1 MDRRLA
7 LSIGAGFA
15 SLAIGIVVGVFGM
28 PELAVLAGFFGLLAA
43 IAATALGAR
52 TRTAEEQ
59 LHEMSVDRAR
69 LRREL
74 DALAAI
80 FAEEATRRNNAEEP
94 ATGLDAVDSEPLVDS
109 VSGLLEQQFFK
120 VIVQQR
126 VAAARR
132 QLQPVSVVIFELDGV
147 GRSDSDTQKQALG
160 VLGAVVRRTLRECDA
175 ACRIGDT
182 MAAAVLEDTAEAGAV
197 WAAER
202 VRGTLHG
209 SPVGDSLTI
218 SAGIACYPSHAF
230 ERARAGRPGRPRAG
244 SSARPRPRPRGDR
257 PARLTLPSGDGRSG
271 LARACPS
278 RVARR
283 VPKQLSWQH

>member
-1 MDRRLA
+1 VIDRRLGLA
-7 LSIGAGFA
+7 IGAGLA
-15 SLAIGIVVGVFGM
+15 SLAVGIAVGVLGT
-28 PELAVLAGFFGLLAA
+28 PALGVLSGLFGLLAA
-43 IAATALGAR
+43 IAGTALAAR
-52 TRTAEEQ
+52 ARAAEEQ
-59 LHEMSVDRAR
+59 LHELSVDRAR

-80 FAEEATRRNNAEEP
+80 FAEEATRRNNEP
-94 ATGLDAVDSEPLVDS
+94 EQFAIDSVDGEQLVDP
-109 VSGLLEQQFFK
+109 VSGLLDQQFFK

-132 QLQPVSVVIFELDGV
+132 QLQPVSVVIFELDGI
-147 GRSDSDTQKQALG
+147 GQAESETQNQALG

-218 SAGIACYPSHAF
+218 SAGIACYPSHALNAP
-230 ERARAGRPGRPRAG
+230 ELVDQAGRALESARARGRDHVEIAQP
-244 SSARPRPRPRGDR
+244 D
-257 PARLTLPSGDGRSG
+257 
-271 LARACPS
+271 
-278 RVARR
+278 
-283 VPKQLSWQH
+283 

>member
-15 SLAIGIVVGVFGM
+15 SLAIGVAVGVFGM
-28 PELAVLAGFFGLLAA
+28 PEFAVLSGLFGLLAA

-80 FAEEATRRNNAEEP
+80 FAEEATRRNTEES
-94 ATGLDAVDSEPLVDS
+94 AVDRVESEPLVDA

-132 QLQPVSVVIFELDGV
+132 QLQPVSVVIFELDGIS
-147 GRSDSDTQKQALG
+147 RQDSDTQNQALG

-218 SAGIACYPSHAF
+218 SAGIACYPSHALNAP
-230 ERARAGRPGRPRAG
+230 ELVDQAGRALEAARSRGRDHVEIAQP
-244 SSARPRPRPRGDR
+244 D
-257 PARLTLPSGDGRSG
+257 
-271 LARACPS
+271 
-278 RVARR
+278 
-283 VPKQLSWQH
+283 

>member
-15 SLAIGIVVGVFGM
+15 SLAVGVAVGVFDM
-28 PELAVLAGFFGLLAA
+28 PELAVVAGLLGLLAA
-43 IAATALGAR
+43 IGATALGAR

-59 LHEMSVDRAR
+59 LHEMTVDRAR

-80 FAEEATRRNNAEEP
+80 FAEEATRRNSADDD
-94 ATGLDAVDSEPLVDS
+94 AAVDGAEAEPLVDS

-147 GRSDSDTQKQALG
+147 GRSDIETQNQALG

-218 SAGIACYPSHAF
+218 SAGIACYPSHALNAP
-230 ERARAGRPGRPRAG
+230 ELVDQAGRALEAARARGRDHVEIAQP
-244 SSARPRPRPRGDR
+244 D
-257 PARLTLPSGDGRSG
+257 
-271 LARACPS
+271 
-278 RVARR
+278 
-283 VPKQLSWQH
+283 

>member
-1 MDRRLA
+1 VIDRRLA
-7 LSIGAGFA
+7 LAIGAGFA
-15 SLAIGIVVGVFGM
+15 SLAVGVVVAVIGAPWLGIVSGV
-28 PELAVLAGFFGLLAA
+28 LGLVAA

-52 TRTAEEQ
+52 ARTADEQ
-59 LHEMSVDRAR
+59 LHDMSVDRAR

-80 FAEEATRRNNAEEP
+80 FAEEATRRNAEQQSSVSS
-94 ATGLDAVDSEPLVDS
+94 VDGDQMVDP

-132 QLQPVSVVIFELDGV
+132 QLQPVSVVIFELDGIDH
-147 GRSDSDTQKQALG
+147 SESETQQQALG

-218 SAGIACYPSHAF
+218 SAGIACYPSHALNAP
-230 ERARAGRPGRPRAG
+230 ELVDQAGRALESARARGRDHVEIAQP
-244 SSARPRPRPRGDR
+244 D
-257 PARLTLPSGDGRSG
+257 
-271 LARACPS
+271 
-278 RVARR
+278 
-283 VPKQLSWQH
+283 

>member
-1 MDRRLA
+1 MDRRLGI
-7 LSIGAGFA
+7 SIGAGLA
-15 SLAIGIVVGVFGM
+15 SLGVGVAAEVAGEPTLGMVAGACGFVAAIG
-28 PELAVLAGFFGLLAA
+28 
-43 IAATALGAR
+43 ATALGAR
-52 TRTAEEQ
+52 ARVSEEQ
-59 LHEMSVDRAR
+59 LHELSVDRAR

-80 FAEEATRRNNAEEP
+80 FAEEATRRNGSGA
-94 ATGLDAVDSEPLVDS
+94 ATSADGGDDSEPVVDP
-109 VSGLLEQQFFK
+109 VSGLLDQQFFK

-132 QLQPVSVVIFELDGV
+132 QLQPVSVVIFELDGI
-147 GRSDSDTQKQALG
+147 GRADRETRHQALG
-160 VLGAVVRRTLRECDA
+160 VLGEVVRRTLRECDA

-218 SAGIACYPSHAF
+218 SAGIACYPSHALNAP
-230 ERARAGRPGRPRAG
+230 ELVDQAGRALETARTRGRDHVEIAQP
-244 SSARPRPRPRGDR
+244 D
-257 PARLTLPSGDGRSG
+257 
-271 LARACPS
+271 
-278 RVARR
+278 
-283 VPKQLSWQH
+283 

>member
-1 MDRRLA
+1 MDRRLGI
-7 LSIGAGFA
+7 SIGAGLA
-15 SLAIGIVVGVFGM
+15 SLGIGVSAEVVGEPALGMVAGVCGFVAAIG
-28 PELAVLAGFFGLLAA
+28 
-43 IAATALGAR
+43 ATALGAR
-52 TRTAEEQ
+52 ARMSEEQ
-59 LHEMSVDRAR
+59 LHELSVDRAR

-80 FAEEATRRNNAEEP
+80 FAEEATRRNGAEGPVPDGRDES
-94 ATGLDAVDSEPLVDS
+94 DAVVDP
-109 VSGLLEQQFFK
+109 VSGLLDQQFFK

-132 QLQPVSVVIFELDGV
+132 QLQPVSVVIFELDGI
-147 GRSDSDTQKQALG
+147 GRADRETRHQALG
-160 VLGAVVRRTLRECDA
+160 VLGEVVRRTLRECDA

-218 SAGIACYPSHAF
+218 SAGIACYPSHALNAP
-230 ERARAGRPGRPRAG
+230 ELVDQAGRALETARARGRDHVEIAQP
-244 SSARPRPRPRGDR
+244 D
-257 PARLTLPSGDGRSG
+257 
-271 LARACPS
+271 
-278 RVARR
+278 
-283 VPKQLSWQH
+283 

>member
-1 MDRRLA
+1 MIDRRLGLA
-7 LSIGAGFA
+7 IGAGLA
-15 SLAIGIVVGVFGM
+15 SLAVGVAVEVLGM
-28 PELAVLAGFFGLLAA
+28 PELGVLAGILGLGAA

-52 TRTAEEQ
+52 ARTAEEH

-74 DALAAI
+74 DALAAM
-80 FAEEATRRNNAEEP
+80 FAEEATRRNSTEEQY
-94 ATGLDAVDSEPLVDS
+94 AVDSVDGEQLVDP
-109 VSGLLEQQFFK
+109 VSGLLDQQFFK

-132 QLQPVSVVIFELDGV
+132 QLQPVSVVIFELDGI
-147 GRSDSDTQKQALG
+147 GQAESETQSQALG

-202 VRGTLHG
+202 VRGTLHS

-218 SAGIACYPSHAF
+218 SAGIACYPSHALNAP
-230 ERARAGRPGRPRAG
+230 ELVDQAGRALESARARGRDHVEIAQP
-244 SSARPRPRPRGDR
+244 D
-257 PARLTLPSGDGRSG
+257 
-271 LARACPS
+271 
-278 RVARR
+278 
-283 VPKQLSWQH
+283 

>member
-15 SLAIGIVVGVFGM
+15 SLAIGVAVGVLGM
-28 PELAVLAGFFGLLAA
+28 PELAVVSGLFGLLAA

-80 FAEEATRRNNAEEP
+80 FAEEATRRNA
-94 ATGLDAVDSEPLVDS
+94 ADDASAIDNLETEPLVDP

-147 GRSDSDTQKQALG
+147 GRSDTETQNQALG

-218 SAGIACYPSHAF
+218 SAGIACYPSHALNAP
-230 ERARAGRPGRPRAG
+230 ELVDQAGRALEAARARGRDHVEIAQP
-244 SSARPRPRPRGDR
+244 D
-257 PARLTLPSGDGRSG
+257 
-271 LARACPS
+271 
-278 RVARR
+278 
-283 VPKQLSWQH
+283 

>member
-7 LSIGAGFA
+7 FSIGAGFA
-15 SLAIGIVVGVFGM
+15 SLAIGIAVGVLGI
-28 PELAVLAGFFGLLAA
+28 PELAVLSGLFGLVAA
-43 IAATALGAR
+43 IFATALGAR
-52 TRTAEEQ
+52 TRSAEEQ

-80 FAEEATRRNNAEEP
+80 FAEEATRRSSAEES
-94 ATGLDAVDSEPLVDS
+94 AAERADSEPLIDPI
-109 VSGLLEQQFFK
+109 SGLLEQQFFK

-147 GRSDSDTQKQALG
+147 GRSDADTQHQALG

-202 VRGTLHG
+202 VRGTLHS

-218 SAGIACYPSHAF
+218 SAGIACYPSHALNAP
-230 ERARAGRPGRPRAG
+230 ELVDQAGRALESARARGRDHVEIAQP
-244 SSARPRPRPRGDR
+244 D
-257 PARLTLPSGDGRSG
+257 
-271 LARACPS
+271 
-278 RVARR
+278 
-283 VPKQLSWQH
+283 

>member
-7 LSIGAGFA
+7 LAIGAGFA
-15 SLAIGIVVGVFGM
+15 SLAIGVVVGLLGA
-28 PELAVLAGFFGLLAA
+28 PEFAVVGGLFGLLAA

-52 TRTAEEQ
+52 TRAAEEQ

-80 FAEEATRRNNAEEP
+80 FAEEATRRNATEDPAGIDSLNHEP
-94 ATGLDAVDSEPLVDS
+94 TVDP
-109 VSGLLEQQFFK
+109 VSGLLDQQFFK

-132 QLQPVSVVIFELDGV
+132 QLQPVSVVIFELDGI
-147 GRSDSDTQKQALG
+147 GRSEPETQSQALG

-218 SAGIACYPSHAF
+218 SAGIACYPSHALNAP
-230 ERARAGRPGRPRAG
+230 ELVDQAGRALESARARGRDHVEIAQP
-244 SSARPRPRPRGDR
+244 D
-257 PARLTLPSGDGRSG
+257 
-271 LARACPS
+271 
-278 RVARR
+278 
-283 VPKQLSWQH
+283 

>member
-15 SLAIGIVVGVFGM
+15 SLAIGVAVGVLGM
-28 PELAVLAGFFGLLAA
+28 PELAVVSGLMGLLAA

-80 FAEEATRRNNAEEP
+80 FAEEATRRNADG
-94 ATGLDAVDSEPLVDS
+94 ADKIDTVDSEPLVDA

-147 GRSDSDTQKQALG
+147 GRADTETQNQALG

-218 SAGIACYPSHAF
+218 SAGIACYPSHALNAP
-230 ERARAGRPGRPRAG
+230 ELVDQAGRALE
-244 SSARPRPRPRGDR
+244 SARSRGRDHVEIAQ
-257 PARLTLPSGDGRSG
+257 PD
-271 LARACPS
+271 
-278 RVARR
+278 
-283 VPKQLSWQH
+283 

>member
-15 SLAIGIVVGVFGM
+15 SLALGIVVGVFGL
-28 PELAVLAGFFGLLAA
+28 PELAVLAGFFGLLGA
-43 IAATALGAR
+43 IGATALSVW
-52 TRTAEEQ
+52 TRTAGEQ

-80 FAEEATRRNNAEEP
+80 FAEEATRRNNTEE

-147 GRSDSDTQKQALG
+147 GRSDTETQKQALG

-218 SAGIACYPSHAF
+218 SAGIACYPSHALNAP
-230 ERARAGRPGRPRAG
+230 ELVDQAGRALESARARGRDHVEIAQP
-244 SSARPRPRPRGDR
+244 D
-257 PARLTLPSGDGRSG
+257 
-271 LARACPS
+271 
-278 RVARR
+278 
-283 VPKQLSWQH
+283 

>member
-1 MDRRLA
+1 VIDRRLA
-7 LSIGAGFA
+7 IAIGAGLL
-15 SLAIGIVVGVFGM
+15 SLAVGIVVGVLGI
-28 PELAVLAGFFGLLAA
+28 PELGVLAGIFGLLAA

-52 TRTAEEQ
+52 ARAAEEQ

-74 DALAAI
+74 DALAAM
-80 FAEEATRRNNAEEP
+80 FAEEATRRSNAEEQY
-94 ATGLDAVDSEPLVDS
+94 AVDSVDGEQLVDPI
-109 VSGLLEQQFFK
+109 SGLLDQQFFK

-132 QLQPVSVVIFELDGV
+132 QLQPVSVVIFELDGI
-147 GRSDSDTQKQALG
+147 GQAEAETQNQALG

-202 VRGTLHG
+202 VRGTLHS

-218 SAGIACYPSHAF
+218 SAGIACYPSHALNAP
-230 ERARAGRPGRPRAG
+230 ELVDQAGRALETARARGRDHVEIAQP
-244 SSARPRPRPRGDR
+244 D
-257 PARLTLPSGDGRSG
+257 
-271 LARACPS
+271 
-278 RVARR
+278 
-283 VPKQLSWQH
+283 

>member
-1 MDRRLA
+1 VIDRRLGLA
-7 LSIGAGFA
+7 IGAGLA
-15 SLAIGIVVGVFGM
+15 SLAVGIAVEVLGM
-28 PELAVLAGFFGLLAA
+28 PELGVLAGILGLGAA

-52 TRTAEEQ
+52 ARTAEEH

-74 DALAAI
+74 DALAAM
-80 FAEEATRRNNAEEP
+80 FAEEATRRNNSEEQY
-94 ATGLDAVDSEPLVDS
+94 AVDSVDGEQLVDP
-109 VSGLLEQQFFK
+109 VSGLLDQQFFK

-132 QLQPVSVVIFELDGV
+132 QLQPVSVVIFELDGI
-147 GRSDSDTQKQALG
+147 GQAESETQSQALG

-202 VRGTLHG
+202 VRGTLHS

-218 SAGIACYPSHAF
+218 SAGIACYPSHALNAP
-230 ERARAGRPGRPRAG
+230 ELVDQAGRALESARARGRDHVEIAQP
-244 SSARPRPRPRGDR
+244 D
-257 PARLTLPSGDGRSG
+257 
-271 LARACPS
+271 
-278 RVARR
+278 
-283 VPKQLSWQH
+283 

>member
-15 SLAIGIVVGVFGM
+15 SLAVGVAAGVLSL
-28 PELAVLAGFFGLLAA
+28 PEVAVVSGLFGLLAA

-52 TRTAEEQ
+52 TRAAEEQ

-80 FAEEATRRNNAEEP
+80 FAEEATRRNTDEPIVVEGAER
-94 ATGLDAVDSEPLVDS
+94 EPLVDP

-132 QLQPVSVVIFELDGV
+132 QLQPVSVVIFELDGI
-147 GRSDSDTQKQALG
+147 GRSDTETQNQALG

-182 MAAAVLEDTAEAGAV
+182 MAAAILEDTAEAGAV

-218 SAGIACYPSHAF
+218 SAGIACYPSHALNAP
-230 ERARAGRPGRPRAG
+230 ELVDQAGRALEAARARGRDHVEIAQP
-244 SSARPRPRPRGDR
+244 D
-257 PARLTLPSGDGRSG
+257 
-271 LARACPS
+271 
-278 RVARR
+278 
-283 VPKQLSWQH
+283 

>member
-15 SLAIGIVVGVFGM
+15 SLAVGVIVGVFDM
-28 PELAVLAGFFGLLAA
+28 PELAVLAGLFGLLAA
-43 IAATALGAR
+43 IGATALGAR

-80 FAEEATRRNNAEEP
+80 FAEEATRRNSPDEIN
-94 ATGLDAVDSEPLVDS
+94 GVDGVEAEPLVDP

-147 GRSDSDTQKQALG
+147 GRSDTETQNQALG

-218 SAGIACYPSHAF
+218 SAGIACYPSHALNAP
-230 ERARAGRPGRPRAG
+230 ELVDPAGRALESARARGRDHVEIAQP
-244 SSARPRPRPRGDR
+244 D
-257 PARLTLPSGDGRSG
+257 
-271 LARACPS
+271 
-278 RVARR
+278 
-283 VPKQLSWQH
+283 

>member
-1 MDRRLA
+1 MDRRLGI
-7 LSIGAGFA
+7 SIGAGLA
-15 SLAIGIVVGVFGM
+15 SLGVGVGAGVGGAPTLGMVAGVCGFVAAIG
-28 PELAVLAGFFGLLAA
+28 
-43 IAATALGAR
+43 ATALAAR
-52 TRTAEEQ
+52 ARVAEEQ
-59 LHEMSVDRAR
+59 LHELTVDRAR

-80 FAEEATRRNNAEEP
+80 FAEEATRRNGSDGNGAEPRDDAEP
-94 ATGLDAVDSEPLVDS
+94 VVDP
-109 VSGLLEQQFFK
+109 VSGLLDQQFFK

-132 QLQPVSVVIFELDGV
+132 QLQPVSVVIFELDGI
-147 GRSDSDTQKQALG
+147 GRADRETRHQALG
-160 VLGAVVRRTLRECDA
+160 VLGEVVRRTLRECDA

-218 SAGIACYPSHAF
+218 SAGIACYPSHALNAP
-230 ERARAGRPGRPRAG
+230 ELVDQAGRALETARARGRDHVEIAQP
-244 SSARPRPRPRGDR
+244 D
-257 PARLTLPSGDGRSG
+257 
-271 LARACPS
+271 
-278 RVARR
+278 
-283 VPKQLSWQH
+283 

>member
-15 SLAIGIVVGVFGM
+15 SLAVGVVVGVFDL
-28 PELAVLAGFFGLLAA
+28 PALAVVAGLLGLLAA
-43 IAATALGAR
+43 IAATALAAR

-80 FAEEATRRNNAEEP
+80 FAEEATRRNSTEEGP
-94 ATGLDAVDSEPLVDS
+94 GIDGVEAEPLVDS

-147 GRSDSDTQKQALG
+147 GRSDTETQNQALG

-218 SAGIACYPSHAF
+218 SAGIACYPSHALNAP
-230 ERARAGRPGRPRAG
+230 ELVDQAGRALEAARARGRDHVEIAQP
-244 SSARPRPRPRGDR
+244 D
-257 PARLTLPSGDGRSG
+257 
-271 LARACPS
+271 
-278 RVARR
+278 
-283 VPKQLSWQH
+283 

>member
-7 LSIGAGFA
+7 ISIGAGLA
-15 SLAIGIVVGVFGM
+15 SLAVGVAAEVVGQPVLGM
-28 PELAVLAGFFGLLAA
+28 VAGACGFIAA
-43 IAATALGAR
+43 IGATAIGAR
-52 TRTAEEQ
+52 ARVAEEQ
-59 LHEMSVDRAR
+59 LHELSVDRAR

-80 FAEEATRRNNAEEP
+80 FAEEATRRNSGDGGAPGSPDEVE
-94 ATGLDAVDSEPLVDS
+94 AVVDP
-109 VSGLLEQQFFK
+109 VSGLLDQQFFK

-132 QLQPVSVVIFELDGV
+132 QLQPVSVVIFELDGI
-147 GRSDSDTQKQALG
+147 GRSDRETRHQALG
-160 VLGAVVRRTLRECDA
+160 VLGEVVRRTLRECDA

-218 SAGIACYPSHAF
+218 SAGIACYPSHALSAPDLVDQAGRAL
-230 ERARAGRPGRPRAG
+230 ENARARGRDHVEIAQP
-244 SSARPRPRPRGDR
+244 D
-257 PARLTLPSGDGRSG
+257 
-271 LARACPS
+271 
-278 RVARR
+278 
-283 VPKQLSWQH
+283 

>member
-7 LSIGAGFA
+7 FSIVAGFA
-15 SLAIGIVVGVFGM
+15 SLAIGVVCGVFGI
-28 PELAVLAGFFGLLAA
+28 PELAVLSGLFGLLAA
-43 IAATALGAR
+43 IGATALGAR

-80 FAEEATRRNNAEEP
+80 FAEEATRRNTAE
-94 ATGLDAVDSEPLVDS
+94 ATSAVDRVDSEPLVDPI
-109 VSGLLEQQFFK
+109 SGLLEQQFFK

-132 QLQPVSVVIFELDGV
+132 QLQPVSVVIFELDGI
-147 GRSDSDTQKQALG
+147 GRQDADTQSQALG

-218 SAGIACYPSHAF
+218 SAGIACYPSHALNAP
-230 ERARAGRPGRPRAG
+230 ELVDQAGRALEAARSRGRDHVEIAQP
-244 SSARPRPRPRGDR
+244 D
-257 PARLTLPSGDGRSG
+257 
-271 LARACPS
+271 
-278 RVARR
+278 
-283 VPKQLSWQH
+283 

>member
-15 SLAIGIVVGVFGM
+15 SLAIGVAVGVLGM
-28 PELAVLAGFFGLLAA
+28 PELAVVSGLFGLLAA

-80 FAEEATRRNNAEEP
+80 FAEEATRRNA
-94 ATGLDAVDSEPLVDS
+94 ADDSSMIDNLETEPLVDS

-147 GRSDSDTQKQALG
+147 GRSDTETQNQALG

-218 SAGIACYPSHAF
+218 SAGIACYPSHALNAP
-230 ERARAGRPGRPRAG
+230 ELVDQAGRALEAARARGRDHVEIAQP
-244 SSARPRPRPRGDR
+244 D
-257 PARLTLPSGDGRSG
+257 
-271 LARACPS
+271 
-278 RVARR
+278 
-283 VPKQLSWQH
+283 